1 MVRSSWHAEALRQGL
16 ALRGGSVPAAGSVDP
31 LAVLHAPQGLLEAV
45 KAMEALDR
53 VGWEH
58 ASTVLPRLPASGRA
72 AEAPAVAAALRAG
85 EGLRGMW
92 TGDEEL
98 LEALSCGKATA
109 VLEALAEGATEEDVA
124 GSVALLAASRLQ
136 VGLFVHC
143 NALHQGLRRLETLGA
158 APDALLDAVIV
169 AAGQLRG
176 GPVGVLA
183 EEPRDL
189 EELSFADADEAAAV
203 TSGFLLGGGSPDA
216 LMERMVELLLR
227 APASLPHVLCLDA
240 AVQQYRFR
248 RNTPEGVRILVCAAR
263 YLSGEELP

>member
-1 MVRSSWHAEALRQGL
+1 MVRSSWHGEALRQGL
-16 ALRGGSVPAAGSVDP
+16 ALRGGSVPGSGLTEPVA
-31 LAVLHAPQGLLEAV
+31 LLQAPEGVLEAV

-58 ASTVLPRLPASGRA
+58 ASSVLPRLAAGPV

-98 LEALSCGKATA
+98 LEALRAGRPSG

-124 GSVALLAASRLQ
+124 GTVAFLAASGLQ

-158 APDALLDAVIV
+158 APDALLGAVIV
-169 AAGQLRG
+169 AAGRLSGRG
-176 GPVGVLA
+176 VPVLA

-189 EELSFADADEAAAV
+189 DELRFASGDEAAAV

-227 APASLPHVLCLDA
+227 GDASLPRVLCLDA

-263 YLSGEELP
+263 YLAGEELS